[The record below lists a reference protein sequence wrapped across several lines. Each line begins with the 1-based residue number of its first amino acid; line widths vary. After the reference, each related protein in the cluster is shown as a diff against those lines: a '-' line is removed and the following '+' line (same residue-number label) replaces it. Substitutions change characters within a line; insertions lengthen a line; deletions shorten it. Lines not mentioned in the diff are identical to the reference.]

1 MKNILKKILIFSIFL
16 VFLSGE
22 NMNFAN
28 SIYFISAQNVK
39 NNSDTLLTNQFNRA
53 YQFLRNGEYSYSE
66 QSFRNAL
73 QTIELGEV
81 QDDNMIYRTYVN
93 FGVLLNRIGKRKEAT
108 KFYDLA
114 EQFTIENFG
123 TNNQK
128 LVPIYVNK
136 GNIYNSEEDVFK
148 AQSYY
153 EKALAIIGDNNSRYL
168 SHIYNNLG
176 SNNYRKKNYKTAIY
190 YYQKSLKIKSGN
202 KSITYCGLANCYKV
216 IGNYNKA
223 EKYFKLSISNV
234 KNTFGEDYY
243 LLGDYY
249 LNYAV
254 FLDHLNEHDRAL
266 KNLNL
271 AYEVYIKNYGFK
283 HTDTALCLKNLG
295 DWYSS
300 TKKDYPQAL
309 EYYQKAILSEIDK
322 FEDTDIYQNPSID
335 IIDPQISIVRILKTK
350 AKALKSL
357 YLHSSKIND
366 LVFSLKS
373 FDLCLDIIDKIRI
386 AYLDEES
393 KFALSENE
401 RDTYTQAIEIAVE
414 LYKKT
419 GDDKYKEKAFKY
431 AERSKSASLTSSLN
445 EVNAKNFGGIPQ
457 DLQDQE
463 IQLRKEI
470 AEFREK
476 VYEERK
482 KPNPDIRLIKQWQEN
497 LFSLNEKYNQMV
509 LLFEDDYPEYYALK
523 YDNSPIDIENLQSSL
538 NDDDVLIEY
547 SLSDSALFV
556 FSITT
561 NSFNVKRQDINKK
574 EIEFHLQE
582 VRKCLRTNDFAENSA
597 EYYRRFT
604 KSANKLYK
612 ILVEPQ
618 DSLIMN
624 KHLMIIPDG
633 MMAYIPYGVLLK
645 SEADSSRMNYRDLDY
660 LIKSNTITYH
670 KSATLGFSTKKS
682 SLQFSSGN
690 SILAFAPIY
699 ENVNDSILISERAYK
714 GKLYPLP
721 GVKEEVKNI
730 SKVIA
735 SDIYIDKQATEKN
748 FKEHASDYDILHL
761 AMHTII
767 DDENPMYS
775 KLVFTQTT
783 DTTQDNLLNTHEI
796 YNMNFNA
803 RMVVLSACSTGE
815 GKLMEGEGVM
825 SLARGFFYAGC
836 PSLIMTLWTVEDQT
850 GSNLM
855 SDFYGYLSQGLTK
868 DNALRQAKL
877 DYLKNA
883 DALKSHPYFWSGY
896 VSLGDVNP
904 LYEFNLERKLLY
916 LFSGIVLVLF
926 LLAMERKRRKKK
938 VA

>member
-1 MKNILKKILIFSIFL
+1 
-16 VFLSGE
+16 
-22 NMNFAN
+22 MNFAN

-53 YQFLRNGEYSYSE
+53 YQFLRKGEYSYSE

-73 QTIELGEV
+73 QTIELGDV

-123 TNNQK
+123 NNNQK

-136 GNIYNSEEDVFK
+136 GNICTNAGDFFK
-148 AQSYY
+148 AQNYY
-153 EKALAIIGDNNSRYL
+153 DRALALIGDKDSRYL
-168 SHIYNNLG
+168 AHIYNNLG
-176 SNNYRKKNYKTAIY
+176 SNNYSKKNYKVALDY
-190 YYQKSLKIKSGN
+190 YKRSLNLKFGN

-234 KNTFGEDYY
+234 KKAFGEDYY

-254 FLDHLNEHDRAL
+254 FLDRLKEHDRAL

-271 AYEVYIKNYGFK
+271 AYDVYIKNYGFK

-322 FEDTDIYQNPSID
+322 FQDTDIYQNPSID
-335 IIDPQISIVRILKTK
+335 IIEPQISIVRILKAK

-357 YLHSSKIND
+357 YLTSSKIND

-482 KPNPDIRLIKQWQEN
+482 KPNPDSRLIKQWQEN

-556 FSITT
+556 FSITA

-618 DSLIMN
+618 DSLIIN

-682 SLQFSSGN
+682 SLHFSSGN

-926 LLAMERKRRKKK
+926 FLAMERKRRKKK
-938 VA
+938 AA

>member
-1 MKNILKKILIFSIFL
+1 MRNIFKKIVIFSIFL
-16 VFLSGE
+16 FSLCGE
-22 NMNFAN
+22 NRSIAN
-28 SIYFISAQNVK
+28 SIHLNSAQNVK
-39 NNSDTLLTNQFNRA
+39 NNSDTLLSVQFNRA
-53 YQFLRNGEYSYSE
+53 YQFLRKGEYSYSE

-73 QTIELGEV
+73 ETINLGNV
-81 QDDNMIYRTYVN
+81 KDRNLIYRTYVN

-114 EQFTIENFG
+114 EQFTIKNFG

-136 GNIYNSEEDVFK
+136 GNIYTNGGDFFK
-148 AQSYY
+148 AQNYY
-153 EKALAIIGDNNSRYL
+153 DRALALIGDKDSRYL
-168 SHIYNNLG
+168 AHIYNNLG
-176 SNNYRKKNYKTAIY
+176 SINYSKRNYKVALDY
-190 YYQKSLKIKSGN
+190 YKRSLNLKFGN

-216 IGNYNKA
+216 IGNTSKA
-223 EKYFKLSISNV
+223 EEYFKFSISDV
-234 KNTFGEDYY
+234 KKSFGDDYY

-271 AYEVYIKNYGFK
+271 AYEVYLNNYGFK
-283 HTDTALCLKNLG
+283 HADTALCLRNFG
-295 DWYSS
+295 DWYFS
-300 TKKDYPQAL
+300 TKKDYSQAL
-309 EYYQKAILSEIDK
+309 EYYQKAILSEVDK
-322 FEDTDIYQNPSID
+322 FQDTNIYQNPSID
-335 IIDPQISIVRILKTK
+335 IIDPQLSIVRILKAK
-350 AKALKSL
+350 AKVLKFL
-357 YLHSSKIND
+357 YLRSSKIND
-366 LVFSLKS
+366 LVFSLKT

-401 RDTYTQAIEIAVE
+401 RDTYTQALEIAVE

-457 DLQDQE
+457 DIQDQE

-476 VYEERK
+476 VFEERK
-482 KPNPDIRLIKQWQEN
+482 KPNPDSRLIKQWQEN
-497 LFSLNEKYNQMV
+497 LFALNEKYNQMV
-509 LLFEDDYPEYYALK
+509 LRFEDEYPEYYALK
-523 YDNSPIDIENLQSSL
+523 YDNKPIGIEELQSGL
-538 NDDDVLIEY
+538 QDDDVVIEY
-547 SLSDSALFV
+547 SLCDSALFV
-556 FSITT
+556 FSITASSI
-561 NSFNVKRQDINKK
+561 NIERQNVSKK
-574 EIEFHLQE
+574 NIEFHLQE
-582 VRKCLRTNDFAENSA
+582 VRKCLKTNDFAESSA
-597 EYYRRFT
+597 DYYGRFT
-604 KSANKLYK
+604 KSSRELYK
-612 ILVEPQ
+612 ILIQPY
-618 DSLIMN
+618 DRLITN
-624 KHLMIIPDG
+624 KHLIIIPDG
-633 MMAYIPYGVLLK
+633 MIAYIPYGVLLK
-645 SEADSSRMNYRDLDY
+645 SEADSTRMNYRDLDY

-670 KSATLGFSTKKS
+670 KSATLGFSKNKS
-682 SLQFSSGN
+682 SLHFSSGN
-690 SILAFAPIY
+690 SILAFAPVY
-699 ENVNDSILISERAYK
+699 ENVSDTILMSERAYK

-730 SKVIA
+730 ANVIA
-735 SDIYIDKQATEKN
+735 SDIYLDKQATETN
-748 FKEHASDYDILHL
+748 FKENAGDYDILHL

-775 KLVFTQTT
+775 KLVFTQTK
-783 DTTQDNLLNTHEI
+783 DTTQDNLLNTYEI
-796 YNMNFNA
+796 YNMKFNA
-803 RMVVLSACSTGE
+803 RMVVLSACSTGD
-815 GKLMEGEGVM
+815 GKLREGEGVM

-855 SDFYGYLSQGLTK
+855 SDFYGYLSQGFTK

-896 VSLGDVNP
+896 VSLGDVHP
-904 LYEFNLERKLLY
+904 LYDFNLERKLMY
-916 LFSGIVLVLF
+916 LFAGIVLVL
-926 LLAMERKRRKKK
+926 LLLVMERIRRKKK
-938 VA
+938 LA